1 MIRKTKPIHS
11 TFPPVRCSGR
21 RGEDS
26 SSNIPDHQIIAPSP
40 LAGLDELCVLIV
52 EDSESDFYTVKR
64 LLSNHMPW
72 AVRVLRAHSLREA
85 EHILSSSQDRPHIV
99 LLDLG
104 LPDSDQP
111 TETYHRVSVYKDQ
124 VPVVVLTS
132 LDDHQMALDMI
143 GVGAQDYICKN
154 LVVMQ
159 PDLLLRTIE
168 FAIGRHQLMSS
179 SIHEVEKKL
188 EQTSELLNLMS
199 GSYSASH

>member
-11 TFPPVRCSGR
+11 TFPPVRRSGR
-21 RGEDS
+21 QSVAS
-26 SSNIPDHQIIAPSP
+26 SSDVSDHQTVAPGP
-40 LAGLDELCVLIV
+40 LAGLDELCVLVV
-52 EDSESDFYTVKR
+52 EDSESDFFTVKR
-64 LLSNHMPW
+64 LLSHHMPW
-72 AVRVLRAHSLREA
+72 TVRVLRANSLGEA
-85 EHILSSSQDRPHIV
+85 EHILSSGQDRPHVV

-111 TETYHRVSVYKDQ
+111 IETYHRVSKYKDQ

-132 LDDHQMALDMI
+132 FDDHQMALDMI

-154 LVVMQ
+154 LIVMQ

-168 FAIGRHQLMSS
+168 FAIGRHQLMST